1 LMNCSWHQEHLHT
14 IAFKATKW
22 IKEGSYSI
30 FIATMGKDSKA
41 VCALK
46 SMKMPQI
53 KMWMLISTCCRAWN
67 FQACMGC
74 YHMVYV
80 RSKDEWNK
88 DK

>member
-1 LMNCSWHQEHLHT
+1 MKSSSHQEHLHN

-22 IKEGSYSI
+22 IKEWSYSI
-30 FIATMGKDSKA
+30 FIATMGNDSKG

-53 KMWMLISTCCRAWN
+53 KMWMIISICCQPSN
-67 FQACMGC
+67 FQACTGC